1 MSMDFSSMGKIV
13 ADDKFSKKQNDSVD
27 YFDKQIQP
35 KKETKLKKSFTKSFS
50 DAQQD
55 QEYIKFNKII

>member
-27 YFDKQIQP
+27 YFD
-35 KKETKLKKSFTKSFS
+35 
-50 DAQQD
+50 
-55 QEYIKFNKII
+55 